1 MPGSHRAATKE
12 PQWRSLD
19 WRHGRHLTL
28 LGIGAADGGS
38 RDMVGAEM
46 QCGML
51 SCDGEWLVTGVRCH
65 VNIWMA
71 MRPGML
77 TRLSE
82 NKNAGCFNSKVL
94 RRQYAEIWE
103 EPGKVQYLYCSC
115 RGNISHPY
123 TQINQTS
130 INGEQLSPES
140 AKSKSFELKTNDIT
154 VSLIQN
160 CVTYMHTT
168 PLLGT
173 WYWHHWWRDDH
184 LWSCCMGGAPTAVRP
199 GNGSAAW
206 CAAECW
212 PKWLGVTIQ
221 SRRPAASSYPTG
233 TAGSALTLP
242 FIPAN
247 ASIPRPLPLPN
258 QQFFHPKAHRSFQ
271 QPACKN
277 REAE

>member
-1 MPGSHRAATKE
+1 MPGSRRAATKE
-12 PQWRSLD
+12 LQWQSLD

-46 QCGML
+46 QCRTL

-65 VNIWMA
+65 MNIWMA
-71 MRPGML
+71 MWPGML

-82 NKNAGCFNSKVL
+82 NKNTGCFNSKVL

-140 AKSKSFELKTNDIT
+140 AKSKSFELKTNDIAI
-154 VSLIQN
+154 SLIQN
-160 CVTYMHTT
+160 CVIYMHTT
-168 PLLGT
+168 SVLK
-173 WYWHHWWRDDH
+173 
-184 LWSCCMGGAPTAVRP
+184 S
-199 GNGSAAW
+199 
-206 CAAECW
+206 
-212 PKWLGVTIQ
+212 
-221 SRRPAASSYPTG
+221 SRRTG
-233 TAGSALTLP
+233 KKTKT
-242 FIPAN
+242 
-247 ASIPRPLPLPN
+247 RPNWTDLWLDH
-258 QQFFHPKAHRSFQ
+258 QSGFCLFWKLSVRFFQLWKFQ
-271 QPACKN
+271 
-277 REAE
+277 